1 METFNIVT
9 VVLVAICIFNSKIN
23 VLSIISEHIKTY
35 RNYVTKRIS
44 VRDVI
49 SFVLAPAGISC
60 ILTLAYGY
68 RISTNETYVNVI
80 LTVLS
85 IFAALLFNF
94 LMIIIQ
100 LKETK
105 KVFSIHEKDLT
116 QRQKDY
122 IQTIKETYYNVSFE
136 ILVSI
141 VTIIIILVSII
152 VGPSS
157 SIALNIINVILWF
170 LIIVFFMNL
179 CMILKRI
186 FILYDIND
194 I

>member
-1 METFNIVT
+1 MVT
-9 VVLVAICIFNSKIN
+9 VILVAICIFNSKIN
-23 VLSIISEHIKTY
+23 VLSIISTHIKTY

-44 VRDVI
+44 MWDII
-49 SFVLAPAGISC
+49 SFILAPIGVSYILAIVYDCKIS
-60 ILTLAYGY
+60 ADA
-68 RISTNETYVNVI
+68 TYVNVI

-94 LMIIIQ
+94 LMMIIQ

-105 KVFSIHEKDLT
+105 KVFSVHEKDLT

-122 IQTIKETYYNVSFE
+122 IHTVKETYYNVSFE

-141 VTIIIILVSII
+141 VTIIIILISII
-152 VGPSS
+152 VDPSS

-170 LIIVFFMNL
+170 LIIMFFMNL

-186 FILYDIND
+186 FILYDINE